1 MKRYAVVPTIGFLA
15 LGLGCAE
22 RQALDRDPDALI
34 LQDRARVKKSLNE
47 MDPVTRE
54 IQRVRLS
61 LVRKEGISG
70 LPRNAKPPMPG
81 EMAPDFAL
89 RPLEFYSLGDDSAE
103 ATAENPDDPYQPV
116 QLSGFRGR
124 KPVVL
129 IFGSYT

>member
-1 MKRYAVVPTIGFLA
+1 MKRYAVVPTIVFLA

-22 RQALDRDPDALI
+22 RQALDRDPDDLI

-89 RPLEFYSLGDDSAE
+89 RPLEFYSLGADTRDGTPE
-103 ATAENPDDPYQPV
+103 DPNAPYGPV
-116 QLSGFRGR
+116 QLSGFRGG